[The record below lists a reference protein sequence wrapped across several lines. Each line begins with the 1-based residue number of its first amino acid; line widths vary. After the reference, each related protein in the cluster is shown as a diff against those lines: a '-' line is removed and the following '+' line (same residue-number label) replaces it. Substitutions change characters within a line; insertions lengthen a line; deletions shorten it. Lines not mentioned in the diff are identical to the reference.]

1 MFKNAR
7 LYRLE
12 QPVRIDGQEL
22 ETQLAGRRF
31 RPCGPLET
39 ATMGWSAPLG
49 EDGGALVH
57 PLEGCLLICARK
69 QERLLP
75 TAAVK
80 EALEERIGEI
90 EAGESREVGRTE
102 RRRLREQIVDEM
114 LPRAFTRS
122 RRTLAYLDTKS
133 GWMVID
139 AATEKQAEDVVS
151 LLRETLGGL
160 SARPPAPTS
169 EHPAEVLSRWLL
181 DDTAPAYFTVGDA
194 CELRDPSDEADVVRI
209 SGGDP
214 TSDEALAHLRTGKR
228 AVKLA
233 LTWDERFSFTLAD
246 DLSLRR
252 LRMTE
257 GLLDTLDDEIED
269 PAVRFETEFAL
280 FALQLRNL
288 LARLE
293 TVFGLGRVRGSDAE
307 AADPLLDEA
316 VQIVTET
323 RHASIS
329 GVQRRLKIGYNRAA
343 RLIEEMECSGIVGP
357 AETNGNR
364 EVLALEVARRHGRAT
379 ERGGLR

>member
-22 ETQLAGRRF
+22 EAQLDGRRF

-75 TAAVK
+75 TAAVR

-139 AATEKQAEDVVS
+139 AATEKQAEEVVS

-160 SARPPAPTS
+160 PALLPAPG
-169 EHPAEVLSRWLL
+169 EHPAEALSRWLL
-181 DDTAPAYFTVGDA
+181 EDSAPADFTVGDA
-194 CELRDPSDEADVVRI
+194 CELRDARDEADVVRI

-214 TSDEALAHLRTGKR
+214 TSDEALAHLRAGKR

-269 PAVRFETEFAL
+269 PAARFEAEFAL

-293 TVFGLGRVRGSDAE
+293 MVFGLGEVRAGDSE

-343 RLIEEMECSGIVGP
+343 RLIEEMERIGIVSP

-364 EVLALEVARRHGRAT
+364 EVLVQEVARR
-379 ERGGLR
+379 

>member
-12 QPVRIDGQEL
+12 QPVTIDGQEL
-22 ETQLAGRRF
+22 ETQLDGRRF

-49 EDGGALVH
+49 DDGGALVH

-122 RRTLAYLDTKS
+122 RRTRAYIDTES

-139 AATEKQAEDVVS
+139 AASEKQAEEVVS
-151 LLRETLGGL
+151 LLRETLGSL
-160 SARPPAPTS
+160 PALLPAPA

-181 DDTAPAYFTVGDA
+181 EDSAPADFVAGDA
-194 CELRDPSDEADVVRI
+194 CELRDAEEKSGVVRI
-209 SGGDP
+209 SGGDLS
-214 TSDEALAHLRTGKR
+214 SDEVLAHLRAGKR

-246 DLSLRR
+246 DLSLKR
-252 LRMTE
+252 LRMAE
-257 GLLDTLDDEIED
+257 ELLDTLDDEIED
-269 PAVRFETEFAL
+269 PAVRFEAEFAL

-293 TVFGLGRVRGSDAE
+293 TVFGLAE
-307 AADPLLDEA
+307 A
-316 VQIVTET
+316 
-323 RHASIS
+323 
-329 GVQRRLKIGYNRAA
+329 RA
-343 RLIEEMECSGIVGP
+343 GI
-357 AETNGNR
+357 
-364 EVLALEVARRHGRAT
+364 
-379 ERGGLR
+379 